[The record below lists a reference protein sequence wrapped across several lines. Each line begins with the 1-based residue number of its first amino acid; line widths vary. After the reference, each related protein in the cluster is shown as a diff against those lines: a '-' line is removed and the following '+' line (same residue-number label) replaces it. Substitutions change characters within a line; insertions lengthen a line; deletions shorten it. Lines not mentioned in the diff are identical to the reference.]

1 MSDYLN
7 TTAED
12 APLKESSPGTESRW
26 HSYVGNRI
34 PWYVRFIW
42 LLFWVFAVYYT
53 IAYLFPA
60 LQLEIVS
67 PP

>member
-1 MSDYLN
+1 MSDYLD

-12 APLKESSPGTESRW
+12 VPVKHTSAQVENRW
-26 HSYVGNRI
+26 HSYVGSRI
-34 PWYVRFIW
+34 PWYVRLIW
-42 LLFWVFAVYYT
+42 LMFWVFAIYYT

-60 LQLEIVS
+60 LQVEIVS

>member
-1 MSDYLN
+1 MSDYLD
-7 TTAED
+7 TSAED
-12 APLKESSPGTESRW
+12 VPVQNTSANEESRW

-42 LLFWVFAVYYT
+42 ILFWAFAIYYT
-53 IAYLFPA
+53 IAYLFPT
-60 LQLEIVS
+60 LQVEIVS